1 MKQILLIASLLLFI
15 AIYACKE
22 TDKSE
27 QEEKPKVQMAKE
39 TPMQMGMRAMESEMK
54 LIKEKLLNGD
64 SLTASDFR
72 GLKLV
77 FEAESS
83 DDINGQEKFQAH
95 SNAFLESYN
104 SIQAA
109 MPDEKTMIYNL
120 AVENCITC
128 HKSYCPGPVR
138 RIAKLKI

>member
-1 MKQILLIASLLLFI
+1 MFI

-22 TDKSE
+22 ADKSE
-27 QEEKPKVQMAKE
+27 SEEKPEAQMAKE

-64 SLTASDFR
+64 SLALSDFR
-72 GLKLV
+72 ELNPV
-77 FEAESS
+77 FDAASS
-83 DDINGQEKFQAH
+83 DDVNGQKKFQAH
-95 SNAFLESYN
+95 SEAFLESYS

-128 HKSYCPGPVR
+128 HKSYCPGPVK